1 MDFYSLSDK
10 AIEAELGRRLKSLRL
25 AIGWLLLVL
34 ALAVVLTAVAVTYA
48 GPIGFVGLVT
58 PHIIRLMA
66 GSGHRLL
73 LPSTALLGGSLL
85 IGADLLS
92 RTLIAPRM
100 MPVGVFTTLLGVP
113 LFLYL
118 IRRQS

>member
-1 MDFYSLSDK
+1 MSHEMI
-10 AIEAELGRRLKSLRL
+10 A
-25 AIGWLLLVL
+25 LLIFSSMMVML
-34 ALAVVLTAVAVTYA
+34 LTGQRVFGA
-48 GPIGFVGLVT
+48 IGFVGLIV
-58 PHIIRLMA
+58 PHLVRLA
-66 GSGHRLL
+66 GGTDHRVLI
-73 LPSTALLGGSLL
+73 PVSVMLGGSLL